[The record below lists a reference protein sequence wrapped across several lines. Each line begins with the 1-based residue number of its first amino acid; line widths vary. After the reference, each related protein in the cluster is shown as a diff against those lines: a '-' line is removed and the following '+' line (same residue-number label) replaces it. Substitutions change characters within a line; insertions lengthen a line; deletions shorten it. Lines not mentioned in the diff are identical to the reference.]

1 GMLYKANHVSILRL
15 ESYAFDA
22 YKRFDY
28 IKELVEKYGA
38 MEHIT
43 RYANCIICV
52 SFSSAHP
59 LHEMLEICHFF
70 ADLLPKIFCHRLDNT
85 LGKEIRIDVAYYE

>member
-1 GMLYKANHVSILRL
+1 MN
-15 ESYAFDA
+15 D
-22 YKRFDY
+22 
-28 IKELVEKYGA
+28 
-38 MEHIT
+38 IT

-52 SFSSAHP
+52 SFSSVHP

-70 ADLLPKIFCHRLDNT
+70 ADLLPEIFCHRLDNT